1 MSTIDVSDILSSKYD
16 RKALLVLLM
25 DNLVWPLLVIVFGAF
40 VLLLPDTFLTAQN
53 IQFLLYSSAALGM
66 VALAESLCLISGNFD
81 LSVGSIAGFSAM
93 FTATLLSQWV
103 PSASWGVGILLI
115 LFVGGFIG
123 LLNGISISYL
133 GVNPFLQTLAFLII
147 FQGGILIISN
157 TAQTALPDLYVYIGG
172 GTVFAEIPFA
182 ILLMLAVYAFCGL
195 ALKYSRFGT
204 KVYAVGGND
213 EAAKEAGINTRRV
226 VLLVYVFSGV
236 LSALGGLL
244 YTGFLG
250 AATPT
255 LGENSLFPA
264 FAAAVIGG
272 ISLFG
277 GRGKVTGALGG
288 VLLLGTVEAGLV
300 MLRVEPNIIR
310 TATGGVLLGAIL
322 LYTYI
327 ERYRSRLL
335 AQ

>member
-66 VALAESLCLISGNFD
+66 IALAESLCLISGNFD

-300 MLRVEPNIIR
+300 MLRIEPNVIR

>member
-16 RKALLVLLM
+16 RKALVVLLM
-25 DNLVWPLLVIVFGAF
+25 DNLVWPLLVTVFGVF

-66 VALAESLCLISGNFD
+66 IALAESLCLISGNFD

-93 FTATLLSQWV
+93 FTATFLSQWV
-103 PSASWGVGILLI
+103 PSASWGVGIVLI

-123 LLNGISISYL
+123 LLNGMSISYL

-300 MLRVEPNIIR
+300 MLRIEPNVIR